1 MLLPIYTSLKG
12 YLTNKRRKTAK
23 KQQKKFFFQLE
34 IANTIF
40 KNLKNYKKCVII
52 VEIPMFQ
59 SPTTRFKR

>member
-1 MLLPIYTSLKG
+1 MLLPIYTSLEG
-12 YLTNKRRKTAK
+12 YLRDKHKKTAK
-23 KQQKKFFFQLE
+23 KQQKKVFLQFE